1 MPRVTL
7 EQANTLIA
15 KALSYA
21 QTLKVKPLAVVVLD
35 ASGHLVAAQRQ
46 DNATMFRYDVA
57 LGKAWGAVA
66 MGSSSRALAVRAM
79 DNPNFMIAL
88 ASTAQGKFL
97 PQPGAVLIQDASG
110 QVLGSVGASGGT
122 GDEDEAVCAYG
133 VRQIGLV
140 PVI

>member
-66 MGSSSRALAVRAM
+66 MGSSSRALAVRAI

-88 ASTAQGKFL
+88 ASTAQGKFFAATGCGL
-97 PQPGAVLIQDASG
+97 NSRCQWT
-110 QVLGSVGASGGT
+110 SVGFCGS
-122 GDEDEAVCAYG
+122 EWWH
-133 VRQIGLV
+133 RR
-140 PVI
+140 